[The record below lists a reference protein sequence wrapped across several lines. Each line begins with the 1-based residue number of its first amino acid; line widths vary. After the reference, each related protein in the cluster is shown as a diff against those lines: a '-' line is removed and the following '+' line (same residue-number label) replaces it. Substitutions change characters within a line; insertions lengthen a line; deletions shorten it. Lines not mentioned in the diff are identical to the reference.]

1 MVKIEYP
8 LKQGLKHNT
17 YHWLIEE
24 YNIVKI
30 EYPLKQ
36 GLKPCGI

>member
-8 LKQGLKHNT
+8 LKQGLKREIYFTIVSTYNT
-17 YHWLIEE
+17 
-24 YNIVKI
+24 VKI

-36 GLKPCGI
+36 GLKLAV